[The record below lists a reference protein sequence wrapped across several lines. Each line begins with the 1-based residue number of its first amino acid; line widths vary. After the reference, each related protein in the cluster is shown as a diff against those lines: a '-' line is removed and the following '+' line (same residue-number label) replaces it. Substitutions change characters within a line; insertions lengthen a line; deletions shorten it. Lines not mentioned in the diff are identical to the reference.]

1 MESFTFNNTHFN
13 IKDTLNCGQ
22 VFRFREFRQGYLVF
36 SLNKCAY
43 IYEDGEKVVVY
54 CEKPDI
60 DYFKRYFDLDR
71 DYSLIYNEIIS
82 KSEKVICESAKFG
95 KGIRILNQDKM
106 EMIFSFIISQN
117 NNIPRIKSIIEKLC
131 DSVGEEFYF
140 MGEKCY
146 TFPSIEKISNCSLD
160 LLKSFGLG
168 YRAEYVY
175 RLAQDFKNGFNLQTL
190 DCLSTIRLKEELIKI
205 HGVGRKVADCISLFG
220 YHRSDSFP
228 VDTWIEKVYREDL
241 GGKLVDPVK
250 ISNELVAKYGENSGY
265 VQQYLFYYKREKEKL
280 KK

>member
-1 MESFTFNNTHFN
+1 MESFTFDNTYFN
-13 IKDTLNCGQ
+13 IKDTLSCGQ
-22 VFRFREFRQGYLVF
+22 VFRFRQFRQGYLVF
-36 SLNKCAY
+36 SSNKCAY
-43 IYEDGEKVVVY
+43 LYEDEKSVVVN
-54 CEKPDI
+54 CEKQDVE
-60 DYFKRYFDLDR
+60 YFKRYFDLDR
-71 DYSLIYNEIIS
+71 DYSLIYNDIIS
-82 KSEKVICESAKFG
+82 KGEKVICDSANFG

-131 DSVGEEFYF
+131 ESVGEEFYF
-140 MGEKCY
+140 MDEKCY
-146 TFPSIEKISNCSLD
+146 SFPTIERISNCSLD

-175 RLAQDFKNGFNLQTL
+175 RLVQNFKNGFDLQTL
-190 DCLSTIRLKEELIKI
+190 DCLTTIKLKEELIKI
-205 HGVGRKVADCISLFG
+205 HGIGRKVADCISLFG

-250 ISNELVAKYGENSGY
+250 ISNELVARYGENSGY
-265 VQQYLFYYKREKEKL
+265 VQQYLFYYKRECEKL